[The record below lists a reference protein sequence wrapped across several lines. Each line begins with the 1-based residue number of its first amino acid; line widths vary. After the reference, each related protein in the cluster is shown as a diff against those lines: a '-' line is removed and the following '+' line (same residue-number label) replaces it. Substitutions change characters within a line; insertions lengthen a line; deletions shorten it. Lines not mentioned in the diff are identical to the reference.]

1 MDAYRLGISDAGAV
15 ASKAFVV
22 TASLHANTCGFAEDT
37 CSFRRAAG
45 TLGQINNQFSYF
57 TVLEFAMHKLSKS
70 MIQYRN
76 PT

>member
-37 CSFRRAAG
+37 CGFRKAAE
-45 TLGQINNQFSYF
+45 TLGQIDNQFSYF
-57 TVLEFAMHKLSKS
+57 
-70 MIQYRN
+70 YRCRIRN
-76 PT
+76 ATTTAQF